1 MQAIISLF
9 LEEIN
14 QQQQRISYI
23 TLQHGQMY
31 FEMIRNMYTFFF
43 SGAEDKHGYIWDR
56 HYGICLNKFP
66 HNDVVNS
73 VAFNPSD
80 PETLVTVSD
89 DQSIILWRSRHRDKQ
104 IRTQELRGMNSM
116 CANS

>member
-1 MQAIISLF
+1 
-9 LEEIN
+9 
-14 QQQQRISYI
+14 
-23 TLQHGQMY
+23 
-31 FEMIRNMYTFFF
+31 MIRYMDTEHYFFF

-89 DQSIILWRSRHRDKQ
+89 DQSIILWRSRNRDKQ